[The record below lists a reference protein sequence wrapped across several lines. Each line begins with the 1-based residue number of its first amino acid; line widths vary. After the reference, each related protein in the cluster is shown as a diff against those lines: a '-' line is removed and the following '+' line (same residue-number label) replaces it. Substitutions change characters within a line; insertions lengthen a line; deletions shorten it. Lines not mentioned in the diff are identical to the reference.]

1 MKYLCLALLLV
12 FLLPAKVVKISPV
25 QAEQPPA
32 LKTVQNAPQ
41 SEIQPLNDTLTTSFS
56 VRQYVEIQA
65 NALGVDPT
73 DALWIVSHESQDGTN
88 LYGDDGQ
95 SVGPWMISTV
105 YHPEVGKECSLSLQ
119 CSTSWSLAHI
129 IDGGIEQWTTWACRY
144 AFYPDATSTL
154 GPAPSSYVEPKYC
167 RPVMK

>member
-95 SVGPWMISTV
+95 SVGPWMIFDR
-105 YHPEVGKECSLSLQ
+105 LSPR
-119 CSTSWSLAHI
+119 SWKGVLIKPSMFDLLVARAHHK
-129 IDGGIEQWTTWACRY
+129 R
-144 AFYPDATSTL
+144 
-154 GPAPSSYVEPKYC
+154 
-167 RPVMK
+167 RH